1 MSRRRWV
8 LAGAL
13 LTGLLTASAAA
24 AQQQCSLAVQ
34 PAEDQWII
42 RYDPFAGDALQ
53 RQFDVSVVNVG
64 DRPCAGAVRAELSG
78 EEYGLRQPGGQDR
91 VAYAL
96 IDERHGADLTPRTG
110 ENAPRLNAHPVQLRP
125 GERALLRFTFAADPS
140 GTPSQGL
147 YSQNVRLLLE
157 NANGM
162 VAGEHPIV
170 LGLEVVPAAAM
181 GLKGQFQRTDGV
193 ARIELGELT
202 PGPRPLTAALYVMS
216 TGGYRVSIR
225 SANSGRL
232 RLGSS
237 DWYVDYTLGLG
248 DRRLDLRDPESVE
261 VVSTRARSDDYPLSI
276 DIGSVAGRRAGDYTD
291 VVTFTVA
298 AL

>member
-1 MSRRRWV
+1 MPIRTWI
-8 LAGAL
+8 LAATAMLAL
-13 LTGLLTASAAA
+13 GSATGAA

-64 DRPCAGAVRAELSG
+64 DRPCAGAVRAELAG
-78 EEYGLRQPGGQDR
+78 EEYGLRSVDGRERIP
-91 VAYAL
+91 YAL
-96 IDERHGADLTPRTG
+96 VDERHGADITPRTG
-110 ENAPRLNAHPVQLRP
+110 ANAPRLNAHPVALRP
-125 GERALLRFTFAADPS
+125 GERALLRFTFAADPT
-140 GTPSQGL
+140 GTPSRGL

-157 NANGM
+157 HANGL
-162 VAGEHPIV
+162 VAGEHPIT
-170 LGLEVVPAAAM
+170 LALEVAPAAAI
-181 GLKGQFQRTDGV
+181 GLKGQFQRSNGV
-193 ARIELGELT
+193 ARIELGELS

-216 TGGYRVSIR
+216 TGGYRLSIR
-225 SANSGRL
+225 SANNGRL
-232 RLGSS
+232 RLGTT
-237 DWYVDYTLGLG
+237 DWYVDYTMGLG
-248 DRRLDLRDPESVE
+248 DRRFDLESPGSID

-276 DIGSVAGRRAGDYTD
+276 DIGSVSGRRAGEYTD